1 MSYPLGL
8 LAVHRAFREGTL
20 SPADYLATCIQR
32 ADEVEP
38 WLKAFCHRL
47 PADQLAGGE
56 GPLAGVPIGVKDI
69 IATAGIPTTN
79 GSRVYADHVPDQDA
93 PIVTRIKQLGGIV
106 FGKTVSTE
114 FAWRSPGPTVNPHNP
129 QHTPGGSSS
138 GSAAAVAAGIVPM
151 ALGTQTVGSI
161 VRPAAYCG
169 VVGFKPSF
177 GAIVRDG
184 VHPLAQSLDHVGFL
198 TRSVADAAFAF
209 GLLADGADA
218 AGAAQAVEGD
228 VLPAMSSLRLG
239 VVRPPIWD
247 RVSAEQNQ
255 AFETALEKLRR
266 AGASVEPLALP
277 ERYWQGFEA
286 AEVILAAEAATIFD
300 ALVTQYPELT
310 SPQLKELVAAGNA
323 ISAPRYIW
331 ALQLQAS
338 LREELPRH
346 LSGLDGI
353 LTVPAP
359 GEAPEGL
366 TYTGDASFCALWTM
380 LGVPALTMPI
390 ARSARGLPLGLQVI
404 GGFGEDA
411 KLLRTARVVE
421 AQLAN

>member
-1 MSYPLGL
+1 MSNSLGL

-20 SPADYLATCIQR
+20 SPADYLATCTQR

-38 WLKAFCHRL
+38 WLKAFCYRV
-47 PADQLAGGE
+47 PADQLTGGE
-56 GPLAGVPIGVKDI
+56 GPLAGIPFGIKDI
-69 IATAGIPTTN
+69 IATAGVPTTN

-93 PIVTRIKQLGGIV
+93 PIVTRIKQLGGLV

-114 FAWRSPGPTVNPHNP
+114 FAWRCPGPTVNPNNP

-138 GSAAAVAAGIVPM
+138 GSAAAVAAGIVPI
-151 ALGTQTVGSI
+151 ALGTQTVGSV

-169 VVGFKPSF
+169 IVGFKPSF

-198 TRSVADAAFAF
+198 TRSVEDAAFAF
-209 GLLADGADA
+209 GLLADNVDA
-218 AGAAQAVEGD
+218 SGAAQAVEAD
-228 VLPAMSSLRLG
+228 VLPAASSLRLG

-255 AFETALEKLRR
+255 AFEAALQTLQR
-266 AGASVEPLALP
+266 AGVSIVPLELP
-277 ERYWQGFEA
+277 AEYWLGFDA
-286 AEVILAAEAATIFD
+286 AEVILAAEAAVIFNT
-300 ALVTQYPELT
+300 LVTQKPDLT

-323 ISAPRYIW
+323 ISAPRYIE
-331 ALQLQAS
+331 ARQLQAS
-338 LREELPRH
+338 LHQELPRH
-346 LSGLDGI
+346 LSGLDGV

-366 TYTGDASFCALWTM
+366 AYTGDASFCALWTM

-421 AQLAN
+421 AQLAS